1 MSDSL
6 SMALAGLRNAEQ
18 QAATAAIHL
27 AHSNSSVQAEAEN
40 ETLRSQVAAA
50 ATGRTQMVD
59 QASVWSARAPE
70 QQAIEA
76 PAAATDVVRDVVQLQ
91 QASTAYA
98 ASATMV
104 SAEERM
110 TQQALSVLG

>member
-40 ETLRSQVAAA
+40 EALRSSAAA
-50 ATGRTQMVD
+50 STGRTQMVD
-59 QASVWSARAPE
+59 QAAVWSARAPE
-70 QQAIEA
+70 QQAV
-76 PAAATDVVRDVVQLQ
+76 PAADAATDPVSDVVQLQ
-91 QASTAYA
+91 QARNAYA

-104 SAEERM
+104 SAEEKM